1 MKLDHL
7 GVAVRHLDQAIT
19 VYEAM
24 GLEVAHREQV
34 TQDQVSVAFIPFDGG
49 RFELLE
55 PTADSSPIAKFLQR
69 RGPGLHHVALEVSDI
84 RKTLGDLQKRGL
96 QLIDSEP
103 RPGADQSL
111 VAFVHPSATG
121 GILLELVQHGED
133 LGE

>member
-7 GVAVRHLDQAIT
+7 GVAVRRLDQAIA

-34 TQDQVSVAFIPFDGG
+34 IQDQVSVAFIPFDGG

-55 PTADSSPIAKFLQR
+55 PTADTSPIAKFLER

-84 RKTLGDLQKRGL
+84 RKTLNDMKQRGL

-121 GILLELVQHGED
+121 GILLELVQHGEG

>member
-7 GVAVRHLDQAIT
+7 GVAVRHLDEAIIL
-19 VYEAM
+19 YEAM

-34 TQDQVSVAFIPFDGG
+34 TQDQVSVAFIPFGGG
-49 RFELLE
+49 RFELLV
-55 PTADSSPIAKFLQR
+55 PLADSSPIAKFLDR
-69 RGPGLHHVALEVSDI
+69 RGPGLDHVALEVPNI
-84 RKTLGDLQKRGL
+84 RKTLGDLKKRGL

>member
-7 GVAVRHLDQAIT
+7 GVAVRHLDEAIIL
-19 VYEAM
+19 YEAM

-34 TQDQVSVAFIPFDGG
+34 TQDQVSVAFIPFGGG

-55 PTADSSPIAKFLQR
+55 PLADTSPIAKFLDR
-69 RGPGLHHVALEVSDI
+69 RGPGLHHVALEVPNI
-84 RKTLGDLQKRGL
+84 RKTLGDLKKRGL